1 MKYHSV
7 LINYYTEPTTLLYL
21 HRFTSRACWRSLPAM
36 IDLHSHTY
44 MSDGELSPQQLIE
57 RAVTLGIQQLAI
69 TDHDSIG
76 AHRILSG
83 FSHDSLQLLSGVEIS
98 TQWEGRE
105 VHIVGIL
112 FDLNN
117 RGLSELLAR
126 QQTLRQQRAEDIA
139 RQLDKMGIIGLMP
152 YLDKLP
158 CESPGR
164 THIASF
170 LVDAG
175 HVGSVQAAFSK
186 YLGKR
191 GRLQTGI
198 PWCEIS
204 EAVEAITAAGGLS
217 ILAHPDRYDFNRV
230 KLGRLL
236 AEFAEAGGDA
246 VEVSYSNLH
255 PEKLKA
261 LADRTIEAG
270 LWASVG
276 SDFHTPSNT
285 WMDLGRIRQL
295 PANCASRAIWYH
307 PRWSVA
313 LPANVPAAAQIQL

>member
-1 MKYHSV
+1 
-7 LINYYTEPTTLLYL
+7 
-21 HRFTSRACWRSLPAM
+21 M
-36 IDLHSHTY
+36 IDLHSHTWL
-44 MSDGELSPQQLIE
+44 SDGELSPQQLID
-57 RAVTLGIQQLAI
+57 RAISLGIQQLAI

-76 AHRILSG
+76 AHAMLAG
-83 FSHDSLQLLSGVEIS
+83 FQHHTLQLLSGVEIS

-112 FDLNN
+112 FDLQNKN
-117 RGLSELLAR
+117 LNDLLTR
-126 QQTLRQQRAEDIA
+126 QQVLRRERAQDIA
-139 RQLDKMGIIGLMP
+139 RQLEKTGIPGLMN
-152 YLDKLP
+152 YLNKLP
-158 CESPGR
+158 CESVGR
-164 THIASF
+164 THIATF

-175 HVGSVQAAFSK
+175 HVGSKQAAFSK

-191 GRLQTGI
+191 GKLQTSV
-198 PWCEIS
+198 PWCDIS
-204 EAVEAITAAGGLS
+204 DAVQTIRSAGGLS
-217 ILAHPDRYDFNRV
+217 ILAHPDRYDFNRL
-230 KLGRLL
+230 KLRRLF

-276 SDFHTPSNT
+276 SDFHTPSNA

-313 LPANVPAAAQIQL
+313 LPANVPAAP

>member
-1 MKYHSV
+1 
-7 LINYYTEPTTLLYL
+7 
-21 HRFTSRACWRSLPAM
+21 
-36 IDLHSHTY
+36 
-44 MSDGELSPQQLIE
+44 MSDGELSPQQLIA
-57 RAVTLGIQQLAI
+57 RAISLGIQQLAI
-69 TDHDSIG
+69 TDHDSIA
-76 AHRILSG
+76 AHRMLAP
-83 FSHDSLQLLSGVEIS
+83 FRHDALQLLSGVEIS
-98 TQWEGRE
+98 TQWEGKE

-112 FDLNN
+112 FDLDNP
-117 RGLSELLAR
+117 GLGELLRR
-126 QQTLRQQRAEDIA
+126 QQILRRTRAEDIA
-139 RQLDKMGIIGLMP
+139 LQLDKAGITGLID
-152 YLDKLP
+152 YLNNLP
-158 CESPGR
+158 CESLGR

-170 LVDAG
+170 LVETG
-175 HVGSVQAAFSK
+175 HVGSKQAAFSK

-191 GRLQTGI
+191 GRIQTSI
-198 PWCEIS
+198 PWCEVS
-204 EAVEAITAAGGLS
+204 EAVEIIRAAGGLS

-230 KLGRLL
+230 KLRRLL

-276 SDFHTPSNT
+276 SDFHTPSNA

-307 PRWSVA
+307 PRWNVA
-313 LPANVPAAAQIQL
+313 LPANVPAVYEDQA

>member
-1 MKYHSV
+1 
-7 LINYYTEPTTLLYL
+7 
-21 HRFTSRACWRSLPAM
+21 M
-36 IDLHSHTY
+36 IDLHSHTWL
-44 MSDGELSPQQLIE
+44 SDGELSPPQLID
-57 RAVTLGIQQLAI
+57 RAITLGIQQLAI

-76 AHRILSG
+76 AHKMLAP
-83 FSHDSLQLLSGVEIS
+83 FSHDTLQLLSGVEIS

-112 FDLNN
+112 FDLENPN
-117 RGLSELLAR
+117 LTSLLKR
-126 QQTLRQQRAEDIA
+126 QQMHRRERAEDIA
-139 RQLDKMGIIGLMP
+139 RQLDKSGITGLMS
-152 YLDKLP
+152 YLNKLP
-158 CESPGR
+158 CESVGR
-164 THIASF
+164 THVASF
-170 LVDAG
+170 LVEAG
-175 HVGSVQAAFSK
+175 HVGSKQAAFSK

-191 GRLQTGI
+191 GRIQTSI
-198 PWCEIS
+198 PWCEVS
-204 EAVEAITAAGGLS
+204 EAVATIRAAGGLS

-230 KLGRLL
+230 KLRRLL

-261 LADRTIEAG
+261 LAERTLEAG

-276 SDFHTPSNT
+276 SDFHTPANA

-313 LPANVPAAAQIQL
+313 LPANVPAVNLGIDNQDQA

>member
-1 MKYHSV
+1 
-7 LINYYTEPTTLLYL
+7 
-21 HRFTSRACWRSLPAM
+21 M
-36 IDLHSHTY
+36 IDLHSHTWL
-44 MSDGELSPQQLIE
+44 SDGELSPQQLID
-57 RAVTLGIQQLAI
+57 RAVSLGIQQLAI

-76 AHRILSG
+76 AHRMLSP
-83 FSHDSLQLLSGVEIS
+83 FAHESLQLLTGVEIS
-98 TQWEGRE
+98 TQWEGKE

-112 FDLNN
+112 FDLDDTN
-117 RGLSELLAR
+117 LDKLLNR
-126 QQTLRQQRAEDIA
+126 QQMFRRERAEDIA
-139 RQLDKMGIIGLMP
+139 LQLDKTGMTGLMA
-152 YLDKLP
+152 YLNKLP
-158 CESPGR
+158 CESLGR

-170 LVDAG
+170 MVQAG
-175 HVGSVQAAFSK
+175 YVGSKQAAFSK

-191 GRLQTGI
+191 GRIQTSI

-204 EAVEAITAAGGLS
+204 EAVDTIRSAGGLS

-230 KLGRLL
+230 KLRRLL

-261 LADRTIEAG
+261 LAERTLEAG

-276 SDFHTPSNT
+276 SDFHTPSNA

-295 PANCASRAIWYH
+295 PANCSSRAIWYH

-313 LPANVPAAAQIQL
+313 LPANVPAANSDQNMLLRTTTLQ